1 MRTSY
6 CSDPACFCADS
17 SLAVASASLPTAAA
31 SDSRSS
37 DQGVLG
43 DDGLAEAVVLGG
55 ELRGLLVRVLQLLL
69 ELAGFLLLGR
79 YLVGRLHDDLLP
91 LFSGSDQPLHAGSQ
105 SFFHFSHCS
114 LDACCLLLQ
123 LLPCVKIINF
133 PGSNSVSLTW
143 PMRVF
148 GSTNMHKQTI

>member
-1 MRTSY
+1 MHMFTHTAY
-6 CSDPACFCADS
+6 
-17 SLAVASASLPTAAA
+17 VWNSAISAHPYGTTLTVTKIILRWNN
-31 SDSRSS
+31 SRCI
-37 DQGVLG
+37 
-43 DDGLAEAVVLGG
+43 
-55 ELRGLLVRVLQLLL
+55 
-69 ELAGFLLLGR
+69 
-79 YLVGRLHDDLLP
+79 GRLHDDLLP
-91 LFSGSDQPLHAGSQ
+91 LFSGNDQPLHAGGSQ

-143 PMRVF
+143 PMKVF